1 MAFGR
6 TSIRSIKLIQLSA
19 LYCYSSLASDKRT
32 LAMKI
37 LLVRLRLIGDVIFT
51 TPAIA
56 ALKQHMPDAHL
67 VYLVEPEAAPV
78 VTGNPNLD
86 EVIVMPR
93 THGFARIRDDIRLA
107 RQLRASQFD
116 LAIDFHGGPRS
127 SWLVRLSGAPVRI
140 GYQVPLRQWFYTVR
154 TSRSRKLLPRHSVE
168 NQWDLLTTL
177 GGSFATPPSPSVN
190 PVEMSLDPTALTK
203 IDQWLQQ
210 KDVFSSH
217 RLIVIHVSSGNPFR
231 RWPEAHF
238 VELVVGLI
246 KANISH
252 RIFLTSGPS
261 DISAAHRIIRKARL
275 SLNDDE
281 AAAVLDNVEFDLHQL
296 HALIDRSA
304 LFIGG
309 DSGPLHIA
317 STTQTPIVGLF
328 GATLPVRSMP
338 WRDTENVTKIVE
350 VSELTC
356 RPCNQKVCEPGDFRC
371 LTQLSTNA
379 VLLAAKRAL
388 LRSSAL

>member
-1 MAFGR
+1 
-6 TSIRSIKLIQLSA
+6 
-19 LYCYSSLASDKRT
+19 
-32 LAMKI
+32 MKI

-67 VYLVEPEAAPV
+67 AYLVEPEAAPV

-86 EVIVMPR
+86 EVIVIPR

-140 GYQVPLRQWFYTVR
+140 GYQVPLRQWLYTVR

-203 IDQWLQQ
+203 IDRWLQQ

-281 AAAVLDNVEFDLHQL
+281 AAAVLDNVEFDLNQL

-328 GATLPVRSMP
+328 GATLPVRSTP

-350 VSELTC
+350 VSALTC